1 MELTMVAGVLI
12 KTDPN
17 KTKLAYEQIKDIE
30 GVANITAVFGRYDI
44 VVMIKAL
51 DIEAAGKMISK
62 IRSVEGVLSTETLIA
77 TSV

>member
-17 KTKLAYEQIKDIE
+17 KTKSAFEQIKDIE

-51 DIEAAGKMISK
+51 DMEAAGKMISK

-77 TSV
+77 TSL

>member
-17 KTKLAYEQIKDIE
+17 KTKSAYEQIKGLE

-77 TSV
+77 TSL